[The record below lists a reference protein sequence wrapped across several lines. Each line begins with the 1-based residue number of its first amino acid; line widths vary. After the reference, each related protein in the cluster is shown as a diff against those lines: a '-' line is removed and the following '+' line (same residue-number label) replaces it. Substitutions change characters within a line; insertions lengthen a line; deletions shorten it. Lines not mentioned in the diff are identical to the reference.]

1 MLSNPIAD
9 QLLLSRFRNG
19 DEAAFRAIY
28 ERYYQKVYRFAF
40 SFLKNK
46 EQSEEILQETFI
58 NLWTN
63 REKLD
68 DALPLEPY
76 LFTICKR
83 LVLDAFRKATSTSKL
98 RAVMLAR
105 IEAMN
110 NTTEDHIIFSDLMK
124 FTENAISSLP
134 KQQQTIFRLSRF
146 EGLSYE
152 EIAKQLNISKH
163 TVKNHL
169 VAALKTIK
177 DQFEHQG
184 ILYCLFILLYFK

>member
-1 MLSNPIAD
+1 MSLNLTPDYAV
-9 QLLLSRFRNG
+9 LSRFRNG
-19 DEAAFRAIY
+19 DEEAFRTIY
-28 ERYYQKVYRFAF
+28 EKYYHRVYWFAF

-46 EQSEEILQETFI
+46 EQSEEILQETFL
-58 NLWTN
+58 NTWTN
-63 REKLD
+63 RKKLD
-68 DALPLEPY
+68 DTLPLEPY
-76 LFTICKR
+76 LFTVCKR

-98 RAVMLAR
+98 RATMLAR
-105 IEAMN
+105 IEEMH
-110 NTTEDHIIFSDLMK
+110 NTTEDNIIFSDLMK

-184 ILYCLFILLYFK
+184 ILYSLFILLYFR